1 MTEIHYKEAA
11 GYIEGLAENGFST
24 VFLIYGEEY
33 LYKSV
38 FQSLLDRMVPKE
50 KRSLGYEP
58 VDGESERIS
67 DVIERLNTFSLMPG
81 RKVVGLSDSKI
92 FYSKSDEAAILTK
105 AKDAFDE
112 DDKRKASGYLK
123 SLLSVK
129 NIGFS
134 AVLTEK
140 GKKALK
146 FVETFGN
153 DDTWLKNLVAYC
165 IDNGIEIPAL
175 ADNAKVL
182 SDAIEKGFPDDHHL
196 IITAELIDK
205 RKTLFKTIQANGVI
219 IDCSVPKGD
228 RKADKDQQAAVL
240 RENTSLLLSKAGK
253 QIAPDAYRYLLE
265 MTGFDLRTFT
275 DNLER
280 LINYTGQR
288 NTITAEDAAALTK
301 RTKQDPIYELSGAV
315 AERNLEKS
323 LFYVGSL
330 LKNSIFPL
338 QILATIVNQVRRLL
352 IARDF
357 IETLPK
363 GTWRKGMD
371 YNSFRSQIMPVVK
384 DYDAATKNS
393 VEEREKNLAVE
404 EPAGKKAKKKKI
416 TTDVI
421 LAKNPNSPYPVYL
434 LLQNAEKY
442 SMASLIN
449 AVEHL
454 KNADRRLKSTGE
466 DARLV
471 IDDTL
476 INICKQQ

>member
-1 MTEIHYKEAA
+1 MTDIHYKEAA
-11 GYIEGLAENGFST
+11 GYIDGLGDNAFAP

-38 FQSLLDRMVPKE
+38 FETLLDKMVPKE
-50 KRSLGYEP
+50 KRSLGFEP
-58 VDGESERIS
+58 VDGETERIS

-81 RKVVGLSDSKI
+81 RKVVAISDSKI
-92 FYSKSDEAAILTK
+92 FFSKNDEAAILTK
-105 AKDAFDE
+105 AKDAFDD
-112 DDKRKASGYLK
+112 DDKRKAAGYLR

-129 NIGFS
+129 NIDFQS
-134 AVLTEK
+134 VLTEK
-140 GKKALK
+140 GKKAVK
-146 FVETFGN
+146 FTETFGS
-153 DDTWLKNLVAYC
+153 DDGWLKSLVVYC
-165 IDNGIEIPAL
+165 TDNGIEIPPS
-175 ADNAKVL
+175 ADNAKIL

-205 RKTLFKTIQANGVI
+205 RKSLFKTIQANGVI

-240 RENTSLLLSKAGK
+240 RENTNLLLSKAGK

-280 LINYTGQR
+280 LISYTGQR
-288 NTITAEDAAALTK
+288 NTITAQDAAALTK
-301 RTKQDPIYELSGAV
+301 RTKQDPIYELSGAI
-315 AERNLEKS
+315 AERNLQKS
-323 LFYVGSL
+323 LFYAGSL
-330 LKNSIFPL
+330 LDNAVFPL

-357 IETLPK
+357 IETLPAGK
-363 GTWRKGMD
+363 WRRGMD
-371 YNSFRSQIMPVVK
+371 YNGFRNQIMPLVK
-384 DYDAATKNS
+384 EYDAATKLRID
-393 VEEREKNLAVE
+393 EREKSLEVE
-404 EPAGKKAKKKKI
+404 DKSGKKTKKKKV

-421 LAKNPNSPYPVYL
+421 LAKNPSSPYPVFL

-442 SMASLIN
+442 SVDSLIN
-449 AVEHL
+449 ALEHL
-454 KNADRRLKSTGE
+454 KNADRRFKSTGE

-476 INICKQQ
+476 INICK

>member
-1 MTEIHYKEAA
+1 MTDIHYKEAT
-11 GYIEGLAENGFST
+11 GYIDGLGDNAFAP

-38 FQSLLDRMVPKE
+38 FEAILNKMVPKE

-58 VDGESERIS
+58 VDGDAERIS
-67 DVIERLNTFSLMPG
+67 GVIERLNTFSLMPG
-81 RKVVGLSDSKI
+81 RKVVAISDSKI
-92 FYSKSDEAAILTK
+92 FFSKNDEAAILTK

-112 DDKRKASGYLK
+112 DDKRKAAGYLR

-129 NIGFS
+129 NLDFS
-134 AVLTEK
+134 NVLTEK
-140 GKKALK
+140 GKKAVK
-146 FVETFGN
+146 FTETFGS
-153 DDTWLKNLVAYC
+153 DDAWLKSLSDYC
-165 IDNGIEIPAL
+165 TDNGIKIPPST
-175 ADNAKVL
+175 DNAKVL

-205 RKTLFKTIQANGVI
+205 RKGLFKTIQANGVI

-240 RENTSLLLSKAGK
+240 RENTSRLLTKAGK

-280 LINYTGQR
+280 LISYTGQR
-288 NTITAEDAAALTK
+288 SNITVQDAAALTR
-301 RTKQDPIYELSGAV
+301 RTKQDPIYELSGAI

-323 LFYVGSL
+323 LFYAGSL
-330 LKNSIFPL
+330 LDNAVFPL
-338 QILATIVNQVRRLL
+338 QILATLVNQIRRLL

-357 IETLPK
+357 IETVSNGK
-363 GTWRKGMD
+363 WRRGMD
-371 YNSFRSQIMPVVK
+371 YNGFRNQIMPLIK
-384 DYDAATKNS
+384 DYDAATKQHIEQREMS
-393 VEEREKNLAVE
+393 LMLEEKS
-404 EPAGKKAKKKKI
+404 GKKSKKKKT

-421 LAKNPNSPYPVYL
+421 LAKNPNSPYPVFL

-442 SMASLIN
+442 STDSLIN
-449 AVEHL
+449 ALDHL

-476 INICKQQ
+476 IKICK